1 VDYERTFAVAGYR
14 VGELMTDHTNRPP
27 LDEVQD
33 VLTALARALDLLER
47 LQSAQHSGNIH
58 LEKARTKMLW
68 AVRRL
73 TKRAW
78 VLACHIQDTD

>member
-1 VDYERTFAVAGYR
+1 
-14 VGELMTDHTNRPP
+14 MTEKTRPP

-33 VLTALARALDLLER
+33 VLNALARALDLLER

>member
-1 VDYERTFAVAGYR
+1 MDYGNAVGAVGYR
-14 VGELMTDHTNRPP
+14 VGELMTEQTRPP

-58 LEKARTKMLW
+58 LEKARNKMLW

-78 VLACHIQDTD
+78 VLACDIQDTD

>member
-1 VDYERTFAVAGYR
+1 VDYGNVVAVAGVC
-14 VGELMTDHTNRPP
+14 VGQQMTKQTRPP

-33 VLTALARALDLLER
+33 VLAALAHALDLLER

-58 LEKARTKMLW
+58 LEKTRTKMLW

-73 TKRAW
+73 TQRTW
-78 VLACHIQDTD
+78 VLATQIQNFE

>member
-1 VDYERTFAVAGYR
+1 MDYGNAVGAVGYR
-14 VGELMTDHTNRPP
+14 VGLQMTEQSRAP

-78 VLACHIQDTD
+78 VLACQIHDHD

>member
-1 VDYERTFAVAGYR
+1 VDYGNAVAV
-14 VGELMTDHTNRPP
+14 VGFGVGQQMTKQTRPP
-27 LDEVQD
+27 VDEVQD
-33 VLTALARALDLLER
+33 VLAALARALDLLER

-73 TKRAW
+73 TQRTW
-78 VLACHIQDTD
+78 VLTTQIQANE